1 MAMAPSYGKTLAR
14 KAPPPDRMDALAAE
28 PDADEKGGP
37 PDEDADDAAEMS
49 AWEDFAKAAG
59 IKASP
64 AAYDALK
71 ELIRICSKK

>member
-1 MAMAPSYGKTLAR
+1 MAMGPAYGKLLAR
-14 KAPPPDRMDALAAE
+14 SAPAPDDLE
-28 PDADEKGGP
+28 PDDDEMGGP

-59 IKASP
+59 IKATP

-71 ELIRICSKK
+71 ELIRICSRK